1 MQFVTALWQNCT
13 KGNHPL
19 SKTIQKIP
27 VCNPT
32 KLHARLAEMQHVAIA
47 EVGPV
52 NEMRRRQLNKQLLK
66 DLIKTSSWSN
76 AQ

>member
-19 SKTIQKIP
+19 SKIP